1 MRVIG
6 IVAEYNPF
14 HTGHQYQIS
23 ESRRAVGGEAGVV
36 AVMSGNWVQQAGC
49 AITDKWNRA
58 RLALMGG
65 VDLVLELPTVWAVS
79 SAESFAQGAVD
90 LLEATGVVDVLSFGS
105 ECGDVDRLQRVAVCL
120 NSPVYETGVRR
131 FVDEGM
137 PFASSR
143 QETVRSILGPDS
155 SELLSAPNNNL
166 GVE

>member
-1 MRVIG
+1 M
-6 IVAEYNPF
+6 
-14 HTGHQYQIS
+14 
-23 ESRRAVGGEAGVV
+23 

-131 FVDEGM
+131 FVDEGCHS
-137 PFASSR
+137 PPPGRKRCGAS
-143 QETVRSILGPDS
+143 LGPIVQS
-155 SELLSAPNNNL
+155 FCLLPTTIWVWSIS
-166 GVE
+166 GSWTG

>member
-1 MRVIG
+1 
-6 IVAEYNPF
+6 
-14 HTGHQYQIS
+14 
-23 ESRRAVGGEAGVV
+23 
-36 AVMSGNWVQQAGC
+36 
-49 AITDKWNRA
+49 
-58 RLALMGG
+58 MGG

-143 QETVRSILGPDS
+143 QETVRSTLGPIVQS
-155 SELLSAPNNNL
+155 FCLLPTTIWVWSIS
-166 GVE
+166 GSWTG

>member
-1 MRVIG
+1 M
-6 IVAEYNPF
+6 
-14 HTGHQYQIS
+14 
-23 ESRRAVGGEAGVV
+23 
-36 AVMSGNWVQQAGC
+36 
-49 AITDKWNRA
+49 
-58 RLALMGG
+58 
-65 VDLVLELPTVWAVS
+65 LELPTVWAAS

-166 GVE
+166 GVEYLRELDRLRKQKSEAKRS